1 MYEPNQSGLPMYEPN
16 QSGPPMYDQ
25 SGPPMYQ
32 PHQSGVPIYA
42 PNQSGLP
49 MYEPE
54 YEEPAQDDAEPAP
67 EIECGSCLG
76 ALLNGGAGCVPNFVP
91 GGPHFKN
98 KFCDNCRAPDNF
110 IVVPLARAR
119 ALSAAQAACFVNK
132 RSKGFWNP
140 APSSMGGG
148 QCRIINN
155 TAGCIGPWLALF
167 RFQPP
172 ELQW

>member
-1 MYEPNQSGLPMYEPN
+1 MLERYSPHLSSVTRLKTQLLYRRPSMNPSGLM
-16 QSGPPMYDQ
+16 MD
-25 SGPPMYQ
+25 
-32 PHQSGVPIYA
+32 
-42 PNQSGLP
+42 SGLP

-54 YEEPAQDDAEPAP
+54 CEEPFDQEAAP

-110 IVVPLARAR
+110 ILVPLARAR

-172 ELQW
+172 ELHW